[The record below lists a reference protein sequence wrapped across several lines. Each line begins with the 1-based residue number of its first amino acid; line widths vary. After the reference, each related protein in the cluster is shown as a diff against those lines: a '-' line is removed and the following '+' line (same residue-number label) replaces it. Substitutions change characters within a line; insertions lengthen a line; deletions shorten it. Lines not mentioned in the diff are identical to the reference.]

1 MDYPGLPF
9 TPSGIN
15 IKFTKTKNSQHMKK
29 LLIVLVL
36 GAFVA
41 CNESST
47 TESTMDSTAARMDS
61 ITDVKTDSITDRADS
76 LVNKMDSTTD
86 AKIDSLKK

>member
-1 MDYPGLPF
+1 
-9 TPSGIN
+9 
-15 IKFTKTKNSQHMKK
+15 MKK

-47 TESTMDSTAARMDS
+47 TESTIDSTAAKMDS
-61 ITDVKTDSITDRADS
+61 TTEAKTDSISASSDS